1 MGLELVPRRRRSGSD
16 RPACVALDAGF
27 RALVTETTSSVLSP
41 RTAQRFID
49 VTLRQTLP
57 SLATQLGADA
67 VAGFSLRTA
76 EPGEIVIQQGQTAT
90 KFYVLAAGSAEVILE
105 DQLGKST
112 RVGRFGPGDGFGE
125 IGLLESRPRS
135 ATVRIDGDERA
146 VLLVMEREQFL
157 EATGRLRRP

>member
-1 MGLELVPRRRRSGSD
+1 M
-16 RPACVALDAGF
+16 
-27 RALVTETTSSVLSP
+27 
-41 RTAQRFID
+41 
-49 VTLRQTLP
+49 TLRQTLP

-112 RVGRFGPGDGFGE
+112 RVGRIGPGDGFGE

-157 EATGRLRRP
+157 EATESSSKAMTDLGVLMRERLLSSLDALAGQ